1 MGKGKPGRKC
11 SICVSSRRKAI
22 EAAIVKG
29 LSNRAIGRQF
39 NVGSSAIFR
48 HKAHIAETLA
58 IAAQARGIEL
68 GSTLLD
74 GLQSI
79 AETFARLCK
88 TCEVTGDYGHA
99 IEAGKESRVT
109 LETIRSWQMSVPVT
123 NVPGAQPRVTVVWD
137 KFHTQGAINKLLSD
151 GTEEKVADLGFK
163 YGGRD
168 DAEEHPQTILM
179 PESEA
184 AEAAAE
190 FEEKIAAMGDRT
202 IDVQARLEK
211 EKLN

>member
-11 SICVSSRRKAI
+11 SICVSSRRRAI
-22 EAAIVKG
+22 ESAIVKG

-39 NVGSSAIFR
+39 EVGSSAIFR

-68 GSTLLD
+68 GGTLLD

-109 LETIRSWQMSVPVT
+109 LETIRSWQMPPVIT
-123 NVPGAQPRVTVVWD
+123 PGAWRPVGDWSTHWKQQQAE
-137 KFHTQGAINKLLSD
+137 TQEIIGKLMRDDGTQVAVGIRYGSKPKIDDDAQQKLLDDKPCDHLQEIKNAPS
-151 GTEEKVADLGFK
+151 EHVI
-163 YGGRD
+163 
-168 DAEEHPQTILM
+168 DAEVLPKR
-179 PESEA
+179 A
-184 AEAAAE
+184 
-190 FEEKIAAMGDRT
+190 
-202 IDVQARLEK
+202 
-211 EKLN
+211 N